1 MICCSILELIK
12 VNMAASSSQ
21 DVHGVKFSGRHF
33 SAYGIPGVSAT
44 EIGWERPDPKFLL
57 GEGSFGTVY
66 RLKSDLGRFAVK
78 YIKFEEELRFGGI
91 IREITYPG
99 WLSHPGIISYHDV
112 YMEHGQ
118 AVIVMELMDGDIYKL
133 CRQRRF
139 ANDIDLYLSTAV
151 QLVNAVAFLTTHG
164 VMHRDIKGLNVLY
177 KDFGSEIQVFLADFG
192 FATGHTCEALPREP
206 QAYTRTYRAPE
217 VLLGMGPYDA
227 KAEVW
232 ALGIVLYQMMSYTN
246 PFSARD
252 ITLRDII
259 KKMAETV
266 GFPVGSELGRR
277 MKNMIEGM
285 DYQIMSKPLSA
296 DRIKWKPE
304 MKGLVLDLI
313 EHMLDPNPVTRY
325 TIFEVMA
332 HPLFRGVPGR
342 GQYYETVSVVKLSC
356 VDQAMAFKLPGHAL
370 TTDFETIMS
379 LNYNLANVNLIISH
393 MLSAVARCGAPISQ
407 RHYILMFHLYISLLA
422 KGHISLGKD
431 GMKLIIYLLYATE
444 SFLNLDTKLTASMLS
459 DQFLK
464 TEAGTKDSIIADI
477 RSHAADTARVLNYR
491 FAMSTPA
498 NILTSQGHSPLVGL
512 LVLLSLNVK
521 FYCTNIDMIT
531 ATLYRLGQDLL
542 EDREFKDY
550 PNFDLI
556 MNVVKDNV
564 KRLTPGQK
572 LYLTADLDRY
582 RQLGLL

>member
-1 MICCSILELIK
+1 
-12 VNMAASSSQ
+12 
-21 DVHGVKFSGRHF
+21 
-33 SAYGIPGVSAT
+33 
-44 EIGWERPDPKFLL
+44 
-57 GEGSFGTVY
+57 
-66 RLKSDLGRFAVK
+66 
-78 YIKFEEELRFGGI
+78 
-91 IREITYPG
+91 
-99 WLSHPGIISYHDV
+99 
-112 YMEHGQ
+112 
-118 AVIVMELMDGDIYKL
+118 
-133 CRQRRF
+133 
-139 ANDIDLYLSTAV
+139 
-151 QLVNAVAFLTTHG
+151 
-164 VMHRDIKGLNVLY
+164 
-177 KDFGSEIQVFLADFG
+177 
-192 FATGHTCEALPREP
+192 
-206 QAYTRTYRAPE
+206 
-217 VLLGMGPYDA
+217 
-227 KAEVW
+227 
-232 ALGIVLYQMMSYTN
+232 
-246 PFSARD
+246 
-252 ITLRDII
+252 
-259 KKMAETV
+259 
-266 GFPVGSELGRR
+266 
-277 MKNMIEGM
+277 
-285 DYQIMSKPLSA
+285 
-296 DRIKWKPE
+296 
-304 MKGLVLDLI
+304 
-313 EHMLDPNPVTRY
+313 
-325 TIFEVMA
+325 
-332 HPLFRGVPGR
+332 
-342 GQYYETVSVVKLSC
+342 
-356 VDQAMAFKLPGHAL
+356 
-370 TTDFETIMS
+370 
-379 LNYNLANVNLIISH
+379 